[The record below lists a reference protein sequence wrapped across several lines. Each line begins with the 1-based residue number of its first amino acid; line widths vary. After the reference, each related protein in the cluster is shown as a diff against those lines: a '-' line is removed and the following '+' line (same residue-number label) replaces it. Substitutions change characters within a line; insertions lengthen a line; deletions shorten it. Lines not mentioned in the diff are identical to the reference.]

1 MQIGE
6 LAATTGT
13 TIRVL
18 RHYEK
23 QGLILARR
31 RQNGYRDYPTIMV
44 ERVNYIRL
52 FLSCGFST
60 RQIGKFLPCYIDRN
74 SFDRETCPLGYEQHV
89 EKLREIDELIA
100 VLAGR
105 RERLRHAISQFGAV
119 ELDNL
124 DLSPTPPNRC

>member
-1 MQIGE
+1 
-6 LAATTGT
+6 
-13 TIRVL
+13 
-18 RHYEK
+18 
-23 QGLILARR
+23 
-31 RQNGYRDYPTIMV
+31 MV

-74 SFDRETCPLGYEQHV
+74 NFDRETCPLGYEQHV

-119 ELDNL
+119 ELGNL
-124 DLSPTPPNRC
+124 DPSPTRPNCC

>member
-23 QGLILARR
+23 QGLILAMR

-89 EKLREIDELIA
+89 EKLSEIDELIA